1 LIAKDRKKP
10 HKHFVQTNQPALRD
24 SVATANHQK
33 IVRPQVKFFVPPKA
47 QNLKLAPLQK
57 FTRFGEISLLIV
69 AARRRRSSN
78 KSDHFGLAGF
88 YTS

>member
-1 LIAKDRKKP
+1 M
-10 HKHFVQTNQPALRD
+10 
-24 SVATANHQK
+24 
-33 IVRPQVKFFVPPKA
+33 PPKA